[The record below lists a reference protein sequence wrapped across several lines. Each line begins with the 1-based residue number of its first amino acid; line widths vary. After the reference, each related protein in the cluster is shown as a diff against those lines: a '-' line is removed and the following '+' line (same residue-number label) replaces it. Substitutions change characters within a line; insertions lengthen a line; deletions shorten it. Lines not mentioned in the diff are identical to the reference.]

1 MYRNGLIR
9 KIRLISKFITP
20 QLRKQTIAIHIL
32 LSLSRSKGNQN
43 KKSEHLVEYNMRN
56 SFLEKSY
63 TKYGGESIPRHFSKV
78 SKLSIFLDQ

>member
-63 TKYGGESIPRHFSKV
+63 TNMVEKVFPDTSLKY
-78 SKLSIFLDQ
+78 QN